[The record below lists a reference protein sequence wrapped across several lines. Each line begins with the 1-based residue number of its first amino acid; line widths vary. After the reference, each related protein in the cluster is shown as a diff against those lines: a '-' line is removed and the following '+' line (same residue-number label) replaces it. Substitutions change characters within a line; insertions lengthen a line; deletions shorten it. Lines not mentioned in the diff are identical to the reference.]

1 EERLVE
7 DALAVQ
13 PALQSA
19 EASLR
24 RSEVSWK
31 LARNASLPQ
40 VDLTATFTRAFDSGP
55 DVGPDLYSTRWQAAV
70 QLSLP
75 MTNRELKAEADIAR
89 FSYDQERDRLT
100 LLRLETQRSVREA
113 LRTLKGIAEE
123 LQAIRQTIVLAEE
136 KVDFAS
142 AMFNLGRASNLDL
155 TDAREALVKGRG
167 DFVRKLADYH
177 GQLAVLQS
185 LTGRELMP

>member
-1 EERLVE
+1 
-7 DALAVQ
+7 
-13 PALQSA
+13 
-19 EASLR
+19 
-24 RSEVSWK
+24 
-31 LARNASLPQ
+31 
-40 VDLTATFTRAFDSGP
+40 
-55 DVGPDLYSTRWQAAV
+55 
-70 QLSLP
+70 
-75 MTNRELKAEADIAR
+75 MINRELRAEADIAR